1 MLLNQYLMERLAR
14 EHHRELLR
22 RAEEGRRA
30 RVVKDGNGRKELPA
44 AIAWGL
50 QDRREAER
58 LGRELGRVIYSCYSE
73 LLDRGLRRDEATE
86 LVKGLIER
94 LCQRDRNGRHPRLG
108 PA

>member
-22 RAEEGRRA
+22 WAEEERWT
-30 RVVKDGNGRKELPA
+30 RVAGDGNGRKELPA

-58 LGRELGRVIYSCYSE
+58 LGRELGRLIYSCYSE
-73 LLDRGLRRDEATE
+73 LLDRGLRRDEAIE

-94 LCQRDRNGRHPRLG
+94 LFQNAHNGRHPRLG